1 MARELVN
8 LIGSLPA
15 IKEVEILGRMK
26 ILELL
31 KIMKILR
38 NYKFAMFKK

>member
-1 MARELVN
+1 

-31 KIMKILR
+31 KK
-38 NYKFAMFKK
+38 